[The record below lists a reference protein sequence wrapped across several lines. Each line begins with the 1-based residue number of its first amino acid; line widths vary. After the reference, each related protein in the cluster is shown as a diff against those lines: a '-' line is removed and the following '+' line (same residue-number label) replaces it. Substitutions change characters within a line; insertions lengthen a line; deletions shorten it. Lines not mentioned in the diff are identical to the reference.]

1 MRKNRFLRY
10 SLIFC
15 VIIYAAFSFTVYA
28 DAIGV
33 AVPTPNAN
41 QPDMSGTIKELN
53 IVPNFAILEGQTLQM
68 KTEEFDEFIWFDSV
82 EWISSK
88 PDIISCTKNGEIKG
102 LKEGKA
108 TITVRAKLGDATDSI
123 TVYCARRLSTPK
135 SSPVANPIAWTCHT
149 PSLLNIQTLHYN
161 LIPNTNILTSGK
173 LNVKGVYGSY
183 FYVEFERS
191 EKQYKGFIRQNWM
204 PNNVASNEILR
215 ELSQYDLDIFV
226 GVYKEEYKITTKYQ
240 GAVEW
245 TISDT
250 SIVTRNKDTGILT
263 AHKPGTA
270 TLTAKAGGKTLTCTI
285 HSIYLWPTRWT
296 GAALEDTCVY
306 KAQGYYFK
314 ETSRELTKGDLFTVW
329 GDMGGNDKDGWVYGV
344 SENGDW
350 GYVPIK
356 KISTK
361 NTISYYNNLNWG
373 WPLQNKEYN
382 YVNSPHAPRPDPELN
397 DEHRGFDI
405 NEKKNQDNIEGQKI
419 VAAFDGV
426 VKYIGA
432 DLNKK
437 DGCGYYICIT
447 SKTVDP
453 VTGKKIIAIYQHM
466 QGWAKFSEK
475 DEVKKGD
482 WIGNVGNTGRSFGSH
497 LHFEVNNWYA
507 GIGDSGRSD
516 FTYTINPIYFYM
528 DMVKN
533 NELILNLECTAVEYG
548 YSFYFYNYNAD
559 KEKTINGGL

>member
-1 MRKNRFLRY
+1 ML
-10 SLIFC
+10 L
-15 VIIYAAFSFTVYA
+15 FSFTVYA
-28 DAIGV
+28 GAIGV

-41 QPDMSGTIKELN
+41 QPDMSGTIKELH

-82 EWISSK
+82 EWTSSK
-88 PDIISCTKNGEIKG
+88 PDIISCSKNGEIKG

-123 TVYCARRLSTPK
+123 TVYCARRLNTPK
-135 SSPVANPIAWTCHT
+135 SSPVANLIAWTCHT
-149 PSLLNIQTLHYN
+149 PSLLHIQTLHYN
-161 LIPNTNILTSGK
+161 LIPNTNMLTSGK

-240 GAVEW
+240 GVVEW

-296 GAALEDTCVY
+296 GTALEDTCVY

-314 ETSRELTKGDLFTVW
+314 ETSRELAKGDLFTVW
-329 GDMGGNDKDGWVYGV
+329 GDMGGNEKDGWVYGV

-361 NTISYYNNLNWG
+361 GTISQYNNMKTTLKVGTKSPWI
-373 WPLQNKEYN
+373 WPVKNEKNGMAQSKSAN
-382 YVNSPHAPRPDPELN
+382 YISSPYAPRSDSTPKVIH
-397 DEHRGFDI
+397 HRGIDI
-405 NEKKNQDNIEGQKI
+405 TTGTEGEINGYSVVSATSGTVKAVRQNYDSCGYCVSISSDCIDYVTGQKI
-419 VAAFDGV
+419 AVIYMHLSEPPKYANGTIVKPGDV
-426 VKYIGA
+426 VYAGTIIG
-432 DLNKK
+432 K
-437 DGCGYYICIT
+437 
-447 SKTVDP
+447 V
-453 VTGKKIIAIYQHM
+453 GK
-466 QGWAKFSEK
+466 S
-475 DEVKKGD
+475 
-482 WIGNVGNTGRSFGSH
+482 NGNTAPKMGYH
-497 LHFEVNNWYA
+497 LHFETNNRNA
-507 GIGDSGRSD
+507 AVDDDGRND
-516 FTYTINPIYFYM
+516 FNNTINA
-528 DMVKN
+528 
-533 NELILNLECTAVEYG
+533 L
-548 YSFYFYNYNAD
+548 YFYNGVDIRFNYGAEAYEKYGFYWYAKN
-559 KEKTINGGL
+559 KES